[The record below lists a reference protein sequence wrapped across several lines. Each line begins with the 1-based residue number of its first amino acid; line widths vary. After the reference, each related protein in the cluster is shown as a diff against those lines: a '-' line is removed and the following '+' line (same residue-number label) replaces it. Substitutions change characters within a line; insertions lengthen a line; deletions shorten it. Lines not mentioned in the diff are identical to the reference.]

1 MLGWT
6 AKGEWI
12 EYTVN
17 VKYTDTYTWA
27 AKVASGAS
35 GSAFNMSMDGKDIAG
50 GTIKV
55 PQGEDW
61 KTYSLVEGTTTQLEE
76 GKHILKI
83 EIEGDY
89 ANIDYIEFKA
99 VNEHDETGI
108 FFVNN
113 NTVESGVYEIFSM
126 QGTLMGVINISGTSI
141 EEGLRAY
148 NFAKGSY
155 IAQKKGGMRSEVII
169 LK

>member
-1 MLGWT
+1 
-6 AKGEWI
+6 
-12 EYTVN
+12 
-17 VKYTDTYTWA
+17 
-27 AKVASGAS
+27 
-35 GSAFNMSMDGKDIAG
+35 
-50 GTIKV
+50 
-55 PQGEDW
+55 
-61 KTYSLVEGTTTQLEE
+61 
-76 GKHILKI
+76 
-83 EIEGDY
+83 
-89 ANIDYIEFKA
+89 
-99 VNEHDETGI
+99 NEHDETGI

-155 IAQKKGGMRSEVII
+155 IAQKKGGMQSEVII